1 MVFASVVRDVG
12 TQLRRVVWAA
22 FLLGLV
28 DWLQALFG
36 LRPCFEKVAFAHLG
50 FVKWGAEGVQPA
62 VARKDCVLTIHA
74 VGVVVEKGDMRN
86 SSLGRYLGRGNVS
99 RGLRVLFHR
108 RGLLEVT
115 VFFVITLSWLLLD
128 LIDPCELD
136 LLTKSVRE
144 LLQPLLEVLIKV
156 WFLEGRLHIQAP
168 LFELLYFHQLQLGNV
183 NCFFHFIDSLEHAAT
198 LHV

>member
-1 MVFASVVRDVG
+1 MIFASVVRDVG
-12 TQLRRVVWAA
+12 TQLRGVVWAA
-22 FLLGLV
+22 FLLSLV

-62 VARKDCVLTIHA
+62 VAGQYCVLTIHA

-86 SSLGRYLGRGNVS
+86 PGLGRYLRRGNIS
-99 RGLRVLFHR
+99 RGLRVLFNR

-115 VFFVITLSWLLLD
+115 VFFVIALRWFLLD
-128 LIDPCELD
+128 LIDPCEFD

-156 WFLEGRLHIQAP
+156 WFLKGRLHIQTP
-168 LFELLYFHQLQLGNV
+168 LFELLYFHQLQLGYV
-183 NCFFHFIDSLEHAAT
+183 DCFFHFVDSLEHAAT